1 MHHLTPPR
9 VARQLCWVNN
19 VWPKLISK
27 DQDWS
32 SDPPEVQKY
41 CIMSM
46 KNAFTGILTFSDGL
60 TIYTSNKIIYNLK

>member
-19 VWPKLISK
+19 VWPKLKSK

-46 KNAFTGILTFSDGL
+46 KNAFTGILARSGEL
-60 TIYTSNKIIYNLK
+60 SSYTLMKILY